1 MLKTLPCVLVG
12 KKFWKF
18 SNCSCVEEKAEFVL
32 REFGEILS
40 VSLFL
45 GAGCYGD
52 FFPSEYKVLMN
63 YFLGKGAE
71 ELGKW

>member
-1 MLKTLPCVLVG
+1 MLKMLPCVLIG

-18 SNCSCVEEKAEFVL
+18 SKCSCVEEKAEFVL

-45 GAGCYGD
+45 GAGCYSD
-52 FFPSEYKVLMN
+52 FVPSGYKVLMN
-63 YFLGKGAE
+63 YFLGKEAE
-71 ELGKW
+71 EWGK